1 MLSVMKM
8 MHLDVSGVA
17 GLQFDMGEP
26 TPDNIVLCCH
36 RQDYYACQLCRN
48 IDIEERLSA
57 IKQTFQQYVTS
68 FLLNLDI
75 IYSIKEKKLFLSEGR
90 NFMTK
95 FLQLKLFIKIRLSL
109 IIIIQLKN
117 VDVYCDDLIYETA
130 IITNDNLVS
139 DDLTYRINRF
149 MTK

>member
-1 MLSVMKM
+1 

-75 IYSIKEKKLFLSEGR
+75 IYSIKEKNLFLSEGR
-90 NFMTK
+90 NFITK

>member
-1 MLSVMKM
+1 

-139 DDLTYRINRF
+139 DNLTYRINRF

>member
-1 MLSVMKM
+1 M

-68 FLLNLDI
+68 LLLNLDI
-75 IYSIKEKKLFLSEGR
+75 IYSIKEKNLFLSEGR
-90 NFMTK
+90 NFITK

-109 IIIIQLKN
+109 IIITQLKKCRC
-117 VDVYCDDLIYETA
+117 VLYCNDLIYETA

-139 DDLTYRINRF
+139 DNLTYRINRF
-149 MTK
+149 MTKWLR

>member
-1 MLSVMKM
+1 MKM

-149 MTK
+149 MTKWLR

>member
-68 FLLNLDI
+68 LLLNLDI
-75 IYSIKEKKLFLSEGR
+75 IYSIKEKNLFLSEGR
-90 NFMTK
+90 N

-109 IIIIQLKN
+109 IIIIQLKKCRC
-117 VDVYCDDLIYETA
+117 VL
-130 IITNDNLVS
+130 
-139 DDLTYRINRF
+139 
-149 MTK
+149 

>member
-1 MLSVMKM
+1 MKM

-57 IKQTFQQYVTS
+57 IKQIFQQYVTS
-68 FLLNLDI
+68 LLLNLDI
-75 IYSIKEKKLFLSEGR
+75 IYSIKEKTYFSPKEE
-90 NFMTK
+90 
-95 FLQLKLFIKIRLSL
+95 ILSL
-109 IIIIQLKN
+109 N
-117 VDVYCDDLIYETA
+117 FF
-130 IITNDNLVS
+130 S
-139 DDLTYRINRF
+139 
-149 MTK
+149 

>member
-57 IKQTFQQYVTS
+57 IKQTFQQYVTTL
-68 FLLNLDI
+68 LLNLDI
-75 IYSIKEKKLFLSEGR
+75 IYSIKEKTYFSPKEEILSAEVVHKNKVKLDYHNSA
-90 NFMTK
+90 K
-95 FLQLKLFIKIRLSL
+95 K
-109 IIIIQLKN
+109 
-117 VDVYCDDLIYETA
+117 V
-130 IITNDNLVS
+130 
-139 DDLTYRINRF
+139 
-149 MTK
+149 

>member
-1 MLSVMKM
+1 

>member
-1 MLSVMKM
+1 MKM

-57 IKQTFQQYVTS
+57 IKQTF
-68 FLLNLDI
+68 
-75 IYSIKEKKLFLSEGR
+75 
-90 NFMTK
+90 
-95 FLQLKLFIKIRLSL
+95 
-109 IIIIQLKN
+109 
-117 VDVYCDDLIYETA
+117 
-130 IITNDNLVS
+130 
-139 DDLTYRINRF
+139 
-149 MTK
+149 

>member
-1 MLSVMKM
+1 MKM

-26 TPDNIVLCCH
+26 TRDNIVLCCH

-68 FLLNLDI
+68 LLLNLDI
-75 IYSIKEKKLFLSEGR
+75 IYSIKEKKPISLQR
-90 NFMTK
+90 KK
-95 FLQLKLFIKIRLSL
+95 F
-109 IIIIQLKN
+109 
-117 VDVYCDDLIYETA
+117 YH
-130 IITNDNLVS
+130 
-139 DDLTYRINRF
+139 
-149 MTK
+149 

>member
-1 MLSVMKM
+1 MKM

-68 FLLNLDI
+68 LLLNLDI
-75 IYSIKEKKLFLSEGR
+75 IYSIKEKNLFLSEGR
-90 NFMTK
+90 NFITK
-95 FLQLKLFIKIRLSL
+95 FLHLKLFIKIRLSL
-109 IIIIQLKN
+109 IIIIQLKKCRC
-117 VDVYCDDLIYETA
+117 VL
-130 IITNDNLVS
+130 
-139 DDLTYRINRF
+139 
-149 MTK
+149 

>member
-1 MLSVMKM
+1 MLSVTKM